1 MAAAWMIR
9 DLGQAVSAIHIDQ
22 EGGILAGGW
31 DGRLKRWDKD
41 GTTLWQVDCNDRIET
56 ILEHQNTI
64 FVTSGLHIMSIIDGE
79 IAWSF
84 ALEGSSDLLVI
95 HNDTLVAT
103 SSVFDIEHNDFME
116 SAIWT
121 FSLDGELLDV
131 VKIDERP
138 WFIES
143 KDQLVIALG
152 RPRCGVLIDG
162 KHEDLAS
169 ESPVTCGLSA
179 NKMTLYGH
187 ADGTVSNSEGN
198 IIAEEA
204 SSVESLSAN
213 TNAYFTALEN
223 GTIVS
228 RGFEGKQ
235 NWQEKGSQI
244 TCHVS
249 GFDNTHW
256 CGRWETIAG
265 KLEVRDLEG
274 TIISEIKT
282 ARPRVA
288 IGTESRVSVGFEDGQ
303 IVVWEKDLFSRRSS
317 ENPQSSDERKSALAA
332 KLRSLRK

>member
-9 DLGQAVSAIHIDQ
+9 DLGQAVSAIHIDD

-41 GTTLWQVDCNDRIET
+41 GSTLWQVDCKDRIET
-56 ILEHQNTI
+56 ILEHQDTI
-64 FVTSGLHIMSIIDGE
+64 YVTSGLHIMSIIDGE
-79 IAWSF
+79 VAWSF

-95 HNDTLVAT
+95 HNETLVAT

-143 KDQLVIALG
+143 KSQLVAALG
-152 RPRCGVLIDG
+152 RPRCGILIDG

-169 ESPVTCGLSA
+169 KSPVTCGLST
-179 NKMTLYGH
+179 NKTTLYGH
-187 ADGTVSNSEGN
+187 ANGTVSNSEGK
-198 IIAEEA
+198 IIVEENSA
-204 SSVESLSAN
+204 VESLSAN
-213 TNAYFTALEN
+213 NNAYFIALEN
-223 GTIVS
+223 GIVFS
-228 RGFEGKQ
+228 CGIEGES
-235 NWQEKGSQI
+235 NWQGKGSQI
-244 TCHVS
+244 TCQVS
-249 GFDNTHW
+249 GFENTHW

-265 KLEVRDLEG
+265 KIEVRDSEG
-274 TIISEIKT
+274 SIISEMKSS
-282 ARPRVA
+282 RPRVA

-303 IVVWEKDLFSRRSS
+303 IVVWEKDLFLRRSS
-317 ENPQSSDERKSALAA
+317 ENPQSTDERKSALAA